1 MKLSDLKQQLVEL
14 ARVNQHS
21 MITIDHY
28 AYILLTTESIRE
40 HFEDMGFDIETLV
53 EKIKE
58 EFGNT
63 RFFNMLDEPDSTF
76 VPSNSFITNQLER
89 DIIQPRMAEEQINKG
104 KGMIDALV
112 LLTIVFNASV
122 GNRTLFAQ
130 VVCSTMGYAPQEF
143 AEFLADKSEV
153 IAELGEEE
161 DDDQKSDAPDAD
173 TSEQDQSAHA
183 ATTSARGRKGRNKFA
198 EYCIDMVEQA
208 AAGKYD
214 KLIGNESVIDDIIN
228 TLGRRKTNNPMIVGD
243 SGVGKTQMVEALATR
258 LSQLDENSENA
269 PGTLVGAK
277 LYRLDVGSLLAGAKY
292 RGDFEERLKMVLDDL
307 GKMENPILFIDEIH
321 SMVGAGTGSDGGND
335 MSNQIKPLLAGGHV
349 RVIGATTDREYRK
362 HIEKDPALVRR
373 FVKIAIHQPTEEQTI
388 EIIRGNI
395 DRYAEHHETVYT
407 DEVIQAAVRLSGKY
421 IHTKVFPVKALDV
434 LDIAGSRN
442 RNSANP
448 KPELELVDVYHTV
461 ARLSGV
467 PFAVISCQETE
478 LVRDLALNIKA
489 RVYGQDH
496 AVDAIVNNVLVA
508 RAGLRDNNS
517 VQGALMFVGPTGT
530 GKTEITKALTESI
543 GCELVRFD
551 MSEFMEKH
559 TVSRLI
565 GSPPGYVGS
574 TEGNGRLI
582 DEIEK
587 HPNCVLLLDEIEK
600 AHIDVLNLFL
610 QVMDEGRLSSSST
623 GKTVSFT
630 NVLLI
635 MTTNLGAKDTDRRG
649 LGSTGMNTDGIDAA
663 VQAHFTPEFRNRIDA
678 IVKFNELDSDA
689 INKIID
695 KLLAG
700 MNERIKERGVVVEID
715 KDARSWLEQHGV
727 VKGMGA
733 RPMKRCINEHVS
745 LPLSRILLSGLKNTT
760 VTVGVENGKLVLTH

>member
-1 MKLSDLKQQLVEL
+1 MKLSDLKQQLVDL
-14 ARVNQHS
+14 ARINQHS

-28 AYILLTTESIRE
+28 AYVLLTTQSIRE
-40 HFEDMGFDIETLV
+40 HFDDMGFDIETLV

-63 RFFNMLDEPDSTF
+63 RFFNLLDEPDSTF
-76 VPSNSFITNQLER
+76 VPANSFITNQLER

-130 VVCSTMGYAPQEF
+130 VVCSNMGYSAQEF
-143 AEFLADKSEV
+143 AEFLADKADV
-153 IAELGEEE
+153 IAELGA
-161 DDDQKSDAPDAD
+161 DDEAD
-173 TSEQDQSAHA
+173 EQDESSSEESTDTDQQPSTPSALR
-183 ATTSARGRKGRNKFA
+183 SRKGRNKFS

-208 AAGKYD
+208 KNGKYD

-258 LSQLDENSENA
+258 LSELDENSENV
-269 PGTLVGAK
+269 PGTLIGAK

-292 RGDFEERLKMVLDDL
+292 RGDFEERLKMVLDEL
-307 GKMENPILFIDEIH
+307 SKMENPILFIDEIH

-373 FVKIAIHQPTEEQTI
+373 FVKIAVHQPTEEQTI

-395 DRYAEHHETVYT
+395 DRYSEHHATVYT

-421 IHTKVFPVKALDV
+421 IHTKVFPVKAIDV
-434 LDIAGSRN
+434 LDIAGSKN

-448 KPELELVDVYHTV
+448 KPELELIDVYHTV
-461 ARLSGV
+461 ARLSGI

-478 LVRDLALNIKA
+478 LVRDLATNIKT
-489 RVYGQDH
+489 RVYGQDR
-496 AVDAIVNNVLVA
+496 AVDAIVSNVLVA
-508 RAGLRDNNS
+508 RAGLRDSNS

-574 TEGNGRLI
+574 NEGNGRLI

-678 IVKFNELDSDA
+678 IVKFNELDSEA
-689 INKIID
+689 IDKIID
-695 KLLAG
+695 KLLVG
-700 MNERIKERGVVVEID
+700 MNDRIKERGVVVEINQ
-715 KDARSWLEQHGV
+715 DAREWLAQHGV
-727 VKGMGA
+727 IKGMGA
-733 RPMKRCINEHVS
+733 RPMKRCINENVS
-745 LPLSRILLSGLKNTT
+745 LPLSRVLLGGVKNTK
-760 VTVGVENGKLVLTH
+760 VTVVVENGKLALNH

>member
-1 MKLSDLKQQLVEL
+1 MKLSDLKQQLVDL
-14 ARVNQHS
+14 ARINQHS

-28 AYILLTTESIRE
+28 AYVLLTTQSIRE
-40 HFEDMGFDIETLV
+40 HFDDMGFDIETLV

-63 RFFNMLDEPDSTF
+63 RFFNLLDEPDSTF
-76 VPSNSFITNQLER
+76 VPANSFITNQLER

-130 VVCSTMGYAPQEF
+130 VVCSNMGYSAQEF
-143 AEFLADKSEV
+143 AEFLADKADV
-153 IAELGEEE
+153 IAELGA
-161 DDDQKSDAPDAD
+161 DDEAD
-173 TSEQDQSAHA
+173 EQDESSSEESTDTDQQPSTPSALR
-183 ATTSARGRKGRNKFA
+183 SRKGRNKFS

-208 AAGKYD
+208 KNGKYD

-258 LSQLDENSENA
+258 LSELDENSENV
-269 PGTLVGAK
+269 PGTLIGAK

-292 RGDFEERLKMVLDDL
+292 RGDFEERLKMVLDEL
-307 GKMENPILFIDEIH
+307 SKMENPILFIDEIH

-362 HIEKDPALVRR
+362 HIEKDQALVRR
-373 FVKIAIHQPTEEQTI
+373 FVKIAVHQPTEEQTI

-395 DRYAEHHETVYT
+395 DRYSEHHATVYT

-421 IHTKVFPVKALDV
+421 IHTKVFPVKAIDV
-434 LDIAGSRN
+434 LDIAGSKN

-448 KPELELVDVYHTV
+448 KPELELIDVYHTV
-461 ARLSGV
+461 ARLSGI

-478 LVRDLALNIKA
+478 LVRDLATNIKT
-489 RVYGQDH
+489 RVYGQDR
-496 AVDAIVNNVLVA
+496 AVDAIVSNVLVA
-508 RAGLRDNNS
+508 RAGLRDSNS

-574 TEGNGRLI
+574 NEGNGRLI

-678 IVKFNELDSDA
+678 IVKFNELDSEA
-689 INKIID
+689 IDKIID
-695 KLLAG
+695 KLLVG
-700 MNERIKERGVVVEID
+700 MNDRIKERGVVVEINQ
-715 KDARSWLEQHGV
+715 DAREWLAQHGV
-727 VKGMGA
+727 IKGMGA
-733 RPMKRCINEHVS
+733 RPMKRCINENVS
-745 LPLSRILLSGLKNTT
+745 LPLSRVLLGGVKNTK
-760 VTVGVENGKLVLTH
+760 VTVVVENGKLALNH

>member
-1 MKLSDLKQQLVEL
+1 MKLSDLKQQLVDL
-14 ARVNQHS
+14 ARVNQHT

-28 AYILLTTESIRE
+28 AYILLTTQSIRE

-63 RFFNMLDEPDSTF
+63 RFFNMLDEPDTTF
-76 VPSNSFITNQLER
+76 VPANSFITNQLER
-89 DIIQPRMAEEQINKG
+89 DIIQPRLAEEQINKG

-130 VVCSTMGYAPQEF
+130 VVCSTMGYSPQEF
-143 AEFLADKSEV
+143 AECLADKSEV
-153 IAELGEEE
+153 IAELGEDGQENE
-161 DDDQKSDAPDAD
+161 QNDENVGTESVD
-173 TSEQDQSAHA
+173 QDQSS
-183 ATTSARGRKGRNKFA
+183 TPTPARGRKGRNKFT

-208 AAGKYD
+208 KDGKYD
-214 KLIGNESVIDDIIN
+214 KLVGNESVIDDIIN

-243 SGVGKTQMVEALATR
+243 SGVGKTQLVEALATR
-258 LSQLDENSENA
+258 LSELDENTENV
-269 PGTLVGAK
+269 PSTLVGAK

-292 RGDFEERLKMVLDDL
+292 RGDFEERLKMVLDEL
-307 GKMENPILFIDEIH
+307 GKMDNPILFIDEIH
-321 SMVGAGTGSDGGND
+321 GMVGAGTGSDGGND

-362 HIEKDPALVRR
+362 HIEKDPALTRR
-373 FVKIAIHQPTEEQTI
+373 FVKITVHQPTEEETI
-388 EIIRGNI
+388 EIVRGNI
-395 DRYAEHHETVYT
+395 ERYSEHHSTVYT

-442 RNSANP
+442 RNSLDP
-448 KPELELVDVYHTV
+448 KTELDLTDVYHTV

-467 PFAVISCQETE
+467 PYAVISCQETE
-478 LVRDLALNIKA
+478 LVRDLAENIKT

-530 GKTEITKALTESI
+530 GKTEITKALTDSI

-635 MTTNLGAKDTDRRG
+635 MTTNLGAKDTDHRG
-649 LGSTGMNTDGIDAA
+649 LGSTGMNTDGIDVA
-663 VQAHFTPEFRNRIDA
+663 VQSHFTPEFRNRIDA

-700 MNERIKERGVVVEID
+700 MNERIKERGVLVEVD
-715 KDARSWLEQHGV
+715 SDARVWLEQHGV
-727 VKGMGA
+727 IKGMGA
-733 RPMKRCINEHVS
+733 RPMKRCINENIS
-745 LPLSRILLSGLKNTT
+745 LPLSRVLLGGLKNSK
-760 VTVGVENGKLVLTH
+760 VLVRVEEDKLVLSY